1 MIFSLF
7 TNVNEYAI
15 LIIEGGKMIIG
26 MSFIASAF
34 IFASMIA
41 IIYFAKKHVDTIETK
56 LYNYILIISIINM
69 IIEFTLCTNILL
81 DVPLFS
87 FYNLLINKLFLVTLF
102 TWFSLFTLYIISVA
116 GVIKIHKKVTWK
128 IIIYYL
134 IIVTLL
140 VFLPIELVD
149 ENGVAYSTGIAT
161 YLLYGIC
168 VFYVLIWLII
178 IFKNKK
184 KLRKKALPFIAFI
197 ICLIIMLVARALIPG
212 LLLNSFSSAFA
223 TVLMYF
229 TIENPDIKMIEQL
242 NIAKETAEKANAAK
256 TDFLSNMSHEI
267 RTPLNAIVGFS
278 NILLDDENIPEK
290 AKDEVRDI
298 VMASDNLL
306 EIVNGILDI
315 SKIEAGKLEIVDT
328 EYSVKKVIDELVA
341 LSKGRL
347 GDKPIEFKTNIDQSI
362 PPVLY
367 GDAGRIKQICVN
379 ILTNAIKYTKEGW
392 IEFKVS
398 SIVKDNICRLIISVE
413 DTGIGIKEKNIDKLF
428 NKFERLDLEDN
439 VTIEGTGLGLAITK
453 KLVDLMHGKI
463 VVQSVFGK
471 GSKFTVSIDQRI
483 VENPKIKVDTEK
495 IVNEEII
502 VNNKKVLLVDDNK
515 INLKVAE
522 RLLESYGIKT
532 ESVESGFACLDKIKA
547 GEKYDLIMLDDM
559 MPKMSGVETLK
570 KLKEIKGFDTKVI
583 ALTANA
589 LTGMREKYLND
600 GFNDYLAKPINKEE
614 LNKIINKYLNND

>member
-34 IFASMIA
+34 IFALMIA

-69 IIEFTLCTNILL
+69 IMEFTLCTNILL

-134 IIVTLL
+134 IMVMLL

-278 NILLDDENIPEK
+278 NILLDDESIPEK

-315 SKIEAGKLEIVDT
+315 SKIEAGK
-328 EYSVKKVIDELVA
+328 
-341 LSKGRL
+341 
-347 GDKPIEFKTNIDQSI
+347 
-362 PPVLY
+362 
-367 GDAGRIKQICVN
+367 
-379 ILTNAIKYTKEGW
+379 
-392 IEFKVS
+392 
-398 SIVKDNICRLIISVE
+398 
-413 DTGIGIKEKNIDKLF
+413 
-428 NKFERLDLEDN
+428 
-439 VTIEGTGLGLAITK
+439 
-453 KLVDLMHGKI
+453 
-463 VVQSVFGK
+463 
-471 GSKFTVSIDQRI
+471 
-483 VENPKIKVDTEK
+483 
-495 IVNEEII
+495 
-502 VNNKKVLLVDDNK
+502 
-515 INLKVAE
+515 
-522 RLLESYGIKT
+522 
-532 ESVESGFACLDKIKA
+532 
-547 GEKYDLIMLDDM
+547 
-559 MPKMSGVETLK
+559 
-570 KLKEIKGFDTKVI
+570 
-583 ALTANA
+583 
-589 LTGMREKYLND
+589 
-600 GFNDYLAKPINKEE
+600 
-614 LNKIINKYLNND
+614 

>member
-1 MIFSLF
+1 
-7 TNVNEYAI
+7 
-15 LIIEGGKMIIG
+15 MIIG
-26 MSFIASAF
+26 MSFIVCTF
-34 IFASMIA
+34 IFALMIA

-56 LYNYILIISIINM
+56 LYNYILIISVINM

-81 DVPLFS
+81 GVPLFS

-102 TWFSLFTLYIISVA
+102 TWFTLFTIYIICVSGLLKLKNKVLNRIILYYILM
-116 GVIKIHKKVTWK
+116 VIILV
-128 IIIYYL
+128 
-134 IIVTLL
+134 LL
-140 VFLPIELVD
+140 PLELVN

-161 YLLYGIC
+161 YFLYGIC
-168 VFYVLIWLII
+168 VAYALIWLII
-178 IFKNKK
+178 IFKGKK
-184 KLRKKALPFIAFI
+184 KLGKKVIPFVAFI
-197 ICLIIMLVARALIPG
+197 VCLTVMLVARALIPG

-223 TVLMYF
+223 TILMYF

-242 NIAKETAEKANAAK
+242 NIAREQAERANAAK

-278 NILLDDENIPEK
+278 NLLLDDREIPDK
-290 AKDEVRDI
+290 AKDGVRDI

-315 SKIEAGKLEIVDT
+315 SKIEANKLEIVNS
-328 EYSVKKVIDELVA
+328 EYSTKKILDELVS
-341 LSKGRL
+341 LCHGRL
-347 GDKPIEFKTNIDQSI
+347 GEKPIEFKTNFDATI
-362 PPVLY
+362 PAVLY

-392 IEFKVS
+392 IEFKIS
-398 SIVKDNICRLIISVE
+398 SVIKDNICRLIISVE

-428 NKFERLDLEDN
+428 NKFERLDLEEN

-471 GSKFTVSIDQRI
+471 GSKFTVCIDQRI
-483 VENPKIKVDTEK
+483 VKNPTIKVESEK
-495 IVNEEII
+495 HYDEIQ
-502 VNNKKVLLVDDNK
+502 VKNKRVLLVDDNK

-522 RLLESYGIKT
+522 RLLASYGIET
-532 ESVESGFACLDKIKA
+532 ESIESGFECIDKIKT
-547 GEKYDLIMLDDM
+547 GNKYDLIMLDDM

-570 KLKEIKGFDTKVI
+570 KLKLIDGFNMKVV

-589 LTGMREKYLND
+589 LTGMREKYLNE
-600 GFNDYLAKPINKEE
+600 GFDDYLAKPINKDE
-614 LNKIINKYLNND
+614 LNKIINKYLNSD

>member
-1 MIFSLF
+1 
-7 TNVNEYAI
+7 
-15 LIIEGGKMIIG
+15 MIIS
-26 MSFIASAF
+26 MPFIVCTF
-34 IFASMIA
+34 IFTLMIA
-41 IIYFAKKHVDTIETK
+41 IIYFAKRHIDTIETK
-56 LYNYILIISIINM
+56 LYNYILVISIINI

-102 TWFSLFTLYIISVA
+102 TWFTLFTIYIICVS
-116 GVIKIHKKVTWK
+116 GTLEIKDKVLVR
-128 IIIYYL
+128 IILYYL
-134 IIVTLL
+134 VMVAFLVLL
-140 VFLPIELVD
+140 PLDLVD
-149 ENGVAYSTGIAT
+149 EDGVAYSTGIAT
-161 YLLYGIC
+161 YFLYGVC
-168 VFYVLIWLII
+168 VVYSLIWLYII
-178 IFKNKK
+178 YRSKK
-184 KLRKKALPFIAFI
+184 KLGKKIIPFFSFI
-197 ICLIIMLVARALIPG
+197 ICLAIMLVARALIPG

-223 TVLMYF
+223 TILMYF

-242 NIAKETAEKANAAK
+242 NIAREQAEKANAAK

-278 NILLDDENIPEK
+278 NLLLDDKDVPEK

-315 SKIEAGKLEIVDT
+315 SKIEANKLEIVNN
-328 EYSVKKVIDELVA
+328 EYSTKKVIDELVA

-347 GDKPIEFKTNIDQSI
+347 GDKPIEFKTNFAPDL

-392 IEFKVS
+392 IEFKIS
-398 SIVKDNICRLIISVE
+398 SVVKDNICRLIISVE
-413 DTGIGIKEKNIDKLF
+413 DTGIGIKEGNIDKLF
-428 NKFERLDLEDN
+428 NKFERLDLDEN

-463 VVQSVFGK
+463 VVQSVFGR
-471 GSKFTVSIDQRI
+471 GSKFTVCLDQRI
-483 VENPKIKVDTEK
+483 VKNPTIKVETEK
-495 IVNEEII
+495 HYEEVN
-502 VNNKKVLLVDDNK
+502 VQNKKVLLVDDNK

-522 RLLESYGIKT
+522 RLLKTYGID
-532 ESVESGFACLDKIKA
+532 VECVDSGFACIDKIKA
-547 GEKYDLIMLDDM
+547 HEKYDLIMLDDM
-559 MPKMSGVETLK
+559 MPRMSGVETLK
-570 KLKEIKGFDTKVI
+570 KLKEIPGFDMKVI

-589 LTGMREKYLND
+589 LTGMKEKYLND
-600 GFNDYLAKPINKEE
+600 GFDDYLAKPINKDE
-614 LNKIINKYLNND
+614 LNKVVNRYLNSD

>member
-1 MIFSLF
+1 
-7 TNVNEYAI
+7 
-15 LIIEGGKMIIG
+15 MIIG
-26 MSFIASAF
+26 MSFIVCTF
-34 IFASMIA
+34 IFALMIA

-56 LYNYILIISIINM
+56 LYNYILIISVINM

-102 TWFSLFTLYIISVA
+102 TWFTLFTIYIICVSGLLKLKNKVLNRIILYYILM
-116 GVIKIHKKVTWK
+116 VIILV
-128 IIIYYL
+128 
-134 IIVTLL
+134 LL
-140 VFLPIELVD
+140 PLELVN

-161 YLLYGIC
+161 YFLYGIC
-168 VFYVLIWLII
+168 VAYALIWLII
-178 IFKNKK
+178 IFKGKK
-184 KLRKKALPFIAFI
+184 KLGKKVIPFVAFI
-197 ICLIIMLVARALIPG
+197 VCLTVMLVVRALIPG

-223 TVLMYF
+223 TILMYF

-242 NIAKETAEKANAAK
+242 NIAREQAERANAAK

-278 NILLDDENIPEK
+278 NLLLDDREIPDK
-290 AKDEVRDI
+290 AKDGVRDI

-315 SKIEAGKLEIVDT
+315 SKIEANKLEIVNS
-328 EYSVKKVIDELVA
+328 EYSTKKILDELVS
-341 LSKGRL
+341 LCHGRL
-347 GDKPIEFKTNIDQSI
+347 GEKPIEFKTNFDSTI
-362 PPVLY
+362 PAVLY

-392 IEFKVS
+392 IEFKIS
-398 SIVKDNICRLIISVE
+398 SVIKDNICRLIISVE

-428 NKFERLDLEDN
+428 NKFERLDLEEN

-471 GSKFTVSIDQRI
+471 GSKFTVCIDQRI
-483 VENPKIKVDTEK
+483 VKNPTIKVESEK
-495 IVNEEII
+495 HYDEIQ
-502 VNNKKVLLVDDNK
+502 VKNKRVLLVDDNK

-522 RLLESYGIKT
+522 RLLASYGIET
-532 ESVESGFACLDKIKA
+532 ESIESGFECIDKIKT
-547 GEKYDLIMLDDM
+547 GNKYDLIMLDDM

-570 KLKEIKGFDTKVI
+570 KLKLIDGFNMKVV

-589 LTGMREKYLND
+589 LTGMREKYLNE
-600 GFNDYLAKPINKEE
+600 GFDDYLAKPINKDE
-614 LNKIINKYLNND
+614 LNKIINKYLNSD

>member
-1 MIFSLF
+1 
-7 TNVNEYAI
+7 
-15 LIIEGGKMIIG
+15 MIIS
-26 MSFIASAF
+26 MPFIVCTF
-34 IFASMIA
+34 IFTLMIA
-41 IIYFAKKHVDTIETK
+41 IIYFAKRHIDTIETK
-56 LYNYILIISIINM
+56 LYNYILVISIINI

-102 TWFSLFTLYIISVA
+102 TWFTLFTIYIICVS
-116 GVIKIHKKVTWK
+116 GTLEIKDKVLVR
-128 IIIYYL
+128 IILYYL
-134 IIVTLL
+134 VMVAFLVLL
-140 VFLPIELVD
+140 PLDLVD
-149 ENGVAYSTGIAT
+149 EDGVAYSTGIAT
-161 YLLYGIC
+161 YFLYGVC
-168 VFYVLIWLII
+168 VVYSLIWLYII
-178 IFKNKK
+178 YRSKK
-184 KLRKKALPFIAFI
+184 KLEKKIIPFFSFI
-197 ICLIIMLVARALIPG
+197 ICLAIMLVARALIPG

-223 TVLMYF
+223 TILMYF

-242 NIAKETAEKANAAK
+242 NIAREQAEKANAAK

-278 NILLDDENIPEK
+278 NLLLDDKDVPEK

-315 SKIEAGKLEIVDT
+315 SKIEANKLEIVNN
-328 EYSVKKVIDELVA
+328 EYSTKKVIDELVA

-347 GDKPIEFKTNIDQSI
+347 GDKPIEFKTNFAPDL

-392 IEFKVS
+392 IEFKIS
-398 SIVKDNICRLIISVE
+398 SVVKDNICRLIISVE
-413 DTGIGIKEKNIDKLF
+413 DTGIGIKEGNIDKLF
-428 NKFERLDLEDN
+428 NKFERLDLDEN

-463 VVQSVFGK
+463 VVQSVFGR
-471 GSKFTVSIDQRI
+471 GSKFTVCLDQRI
-483 VENPKIKVDTEK
+483 VKNPTIKVETEK
-495 IVNEEII
+495 HYEEVN
-502 VNNKKVLLVDDNK
+502 VQNKKVLLVDDNK

-522 RLLESYGIKT
+522 RLLKTYGID
-532 ESVESGFACLDKIKA
+532 VECVDSGFACIDKIKA
-547 GEKYDLIMLDDM
+547 HEKYDLIMLDDM
-559 MPKMSGVETLK
+559 MPRMSGVETLK
-570 KLKEIKGFDTKVI
+570 KLKEIPGFDMKVI

-589 LTGMREKYLND
+589 LTGMKEKYLND
-600 GFNDYLAKPINKEE
+600 GFDDYLAKPINKDE
-614 LNKIINKYLNND
+614 LNKIVNRYLNSD

>member
-69 IIEFTLCTNILL
+69 IMEFTLCTNILL

-134 IIVTLL
+134 IMVMLL

-278 NILLDDENIPEK
+278 NILLDDESIPEK

-315 SKIEAGKLEIVDT
+315 SKIEAGK
-328 EYSVKKVIDELVA
+328 
-341 LSKGRL
+341 
-347 GDKPIEFKTNIDQSI
+347 
-362 PPVLY
+362 
-367 GDAGRIKQICVN
+367 
-379 ILTNAIKYTKEGW
+379 
-392 IEFKVS
+392 
-398 SIVKDNICRLIISVE
+398 
-413 DTGIGIKEKNIDKLF
+413 
-428 NKFERLDLEDN
+428 
-439 VTIEGTGLGLAITK
+439 
-453 KLVDLMHGKI
+453 
-463 VVQSVFGK
+463 
-471 GSKFTVSIDQRI
+471 
-483 VENPKIKVDTEK
+483 
-495 IVNEEII
+495 
-502 VNNKKVLLVDDNK
+502 
-515 INLKVAE
+515 
-522 RLLESYGIKT
+522 
-532 ESVESGFACLDKIKA
+532 
-547 GEKYDLIMLDDM
+547 
-559 MPKMSGVETLK
+559 
-570 KLKEIKGFDTKVI
+570 
-583 ALTANA
+583 
-589 LTGMREKYLND
+589 
-600 GFNDYLAKPINKEE
+600 
-614 LNKIINKYLNND
+614 

>member
-1 MIFSLF
+1 
-7 TNVNEYAI
+7 
-15 LIIEGGKMIIG
+15 MIIG
-26 MSFIASAF
+26 MSFIVCTF
-34 IFASMIA
+34 IFALMIA

-56 LYNYILIISIINM
+56 LYNYILIISVINM

-102 TWFSLFTLYIISVA
+102 TWFTLFTIYIICVSGLLKLKNKVLNRIILYYILM
-116 GVIKIHKKVTWK
+116 VIILV
-128 IIIYYL
+128 
-134 IIVTLL
+134 LL
-140 VFLPIELVD
+140 PLELVN

-161 YLLYGIC
+161 YFLYGIC
-168 VFYVLIWLII
+168 VAYALIWLII
-178 IFKNKK
+178 IFKGKK
-184 KLRKKALPFIAFI
+184 KLGKKVIPFVAFI
-197 ICLIIMLVARALIPG
+197 VCLTVMLVARALIPG

-223 TVLMYF
+223 TILMYF

-242 NIAKETAEKANAAK
+242 NIAREQAERANAAK

-278 NILLDDENIPEK
+278 NLLLDDREIPDK
-290 AKDEVRDI
+290 AKDGVRDI

-315 SKIEAGKLEIVDT
+315 SKIEANKLEIVNS
-328 EYSVKKVIDELVA
+328 EYSTKKILDELVS
-341 LSKGRL
+341 LCHGRL
-347 GDKPIEFKTNIDQSI
+347 GEKPIEFKTNFDATI
-362 PPVLY
+362 PAVLY

-392 IEFKVS
+392 IEFKIS
-398 SIVKDNICRLIISVE
+398 SVIKDNICRLIISVE

-428 NKFERLDLEDN
+428 NKFERLDLEEN

-471 GSKFTVSIDQRI
+471 GSKFTVCIDQRI
-483 VENPKIKVDTEK
+483 VKNPTIKVESEK
-495 IVNEEII
+495 HYDEIQ
-502 VNNKKVLLVDDNK
+502 VKNKRVLLVDDNK

-522 RLLESYGIKT
+522 RLLASYGIET
-532 ESVESGFACLDKIKA
+532 ESIESGFECIDKIKT
-547 GEKYDLIMLDDM
+547 GNKYDLIMLDDM

-570 KLKEIKGFDTKVI
+570 KLKQVDGFNMKVV

-589 LTGMREKYLND
+589 LTGMREKYLNE
-600 GFNDYLAKPINKEE
+600 GFDDYLAKPINKDE
-614 LNKIINKYLNND
+614 LNKIINKYLNSD